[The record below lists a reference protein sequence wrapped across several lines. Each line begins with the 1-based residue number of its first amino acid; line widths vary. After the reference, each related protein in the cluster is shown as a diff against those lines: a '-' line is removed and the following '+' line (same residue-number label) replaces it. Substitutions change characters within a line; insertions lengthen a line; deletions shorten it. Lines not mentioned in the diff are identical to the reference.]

1 MSPRSQLSSH
11 HPTTQSISENIV
23 AGAGTSYRPGARLLL
38 TEPNNSP
45 ELDRLGSQTQQ
56 QDFTSFSLS
65 PIPFQTIMSDG
76 TNILLEIRRGKNPRS
91 RPGPILGP
99 WIFASSY
106 LVLTSYHYLTIIKY
120 IYVPSSV
127 CMWTTLMLSSSR
139 VHY

>member
-76 TNILLEIRRGKNPRS
+76 TNILLEIRQGENPRYKECTHGCS
-91 RPGPILGP
+91 QHSLALLCRNR
-99 WIFASSY
+99 F
-106 LVLTSYHYLTIIKY
+106 LTGQTGFINFSHCKNRFNQRT
-120 IYVPSSV
+120 
-127 CMWTTLMLSSSR
+127 SSSQS
-139 VHY
+139 YF